1 MITLHILQLLSDNG
15 FGTVAYTG
23 NEVEADLFFEK
34 LPLDKAGVYIVSRGA
49 PLSRG
54 QRTVQAFDL
63 YARGV
68 NDLEGGQKLEAILQY
83 FTDTYVQCTLPIV
96 PDYSDKEYKR
106 VTVEPTSN
114 VQNVGVDD
122 TDRVIYV
129 VSAQATYSK

>member
-15 FGTVAYTG
+15 FGTIAYTG
-23 NEVEADLFFEK
+23 DEAEADLFFEK

-49 PLSRG
+49 PLARG
-54 QRTVQAFDL
+54 QRTTQAFDL

-83 FTDTYVQCTLPIV
+83 LTDTYVQCTLPLV
-96 PDYSDKEYKR
+96 TDYSDKEYKR
-106 VTVEPTSN
+106 VTLEPTSN